1 MVHYKQLFNLVRGTA
16 HKDVSIW
23 DHTASF
29 IEYDSPIFIEPYL
42 QEDSTLGLV
51 ITDGREYPEDL
62 TEANIVAT
70 NLHEKLLTDLGF
82 YD

>member
-1 MVHYKQLFNLVRGTA
+1 MIHYKQLFNLVRGTM
-16 HKDVSIW
+16 HKDISLW
-23 DHTASF
+23 DHAATF
-29 IEYDSPIFIEPYL
+29 IEYDSSNFIELYL
-42 QEDSTLGLV
+42 QEDSTLAL
-51 ITDGREYPEDL
+51 IIEDGREYPEDL

>member
-1 MVHYKQLFNLVRGTA
+1 MIHYKQLLNLVRGTF
-16 HKDVSIW
+16 HKETSLW

-29 IEYDSPIFIEPYL
+29 IEYDSSSFIELYL
-42 QEDSTLGLV
+42 QEDSTLAL
-51 ITDGREYPEDL
+51 IIEDGREYPEDL

-70 NLHEKLLTDLGF
+70 NLHEKLLNDLGF